1 MQASVAGYIFDE
13 AGAFQTWADEE
24 SYRHLAALGVGPGW
38 RCLAMG
44 VGPGPATRWL
54 AERVAPSGSVVA
66 ADARSGRLAELAAGR
81 EAVLEGLAEEELD
94 LAFGHSLLVHLPE
107 REHALDYLIE
117 AVRPGGWVVIADF
130 DWTLSGPPRPDD
142 AAGSSE
148 RGVRA
153 PLRSAGLQLTHGPKL
168 ARTFEAHGLVDVDG
182 QALIGYSRN
191 ADCQASRVYSFTI
204 ERLRR
209 RIMTSGSA
217 TREDIDDLHAH
228 LPRRDWVGVSPT
240 IWTAWGRKPA
250 P

>member
-1 MQASVAGYIFDE
+1 MQASAAAYIFDE
-13 AGAFQTWADEE
+13 ASTFETWADEE
-24 SYRHLAALGVGPGW
+24 SYRHLGALGVGPGW
-38 RCLAMG
+38 RCLCMG
-44 VGPGPATRWL
+44 AGPGSVSGWL

-66 ADARSGRLAELAAGR
+66 ADARSGRLRELAAGR
-81 EAVLEGLAEEELD
+81 EAVLDGLREEEFD
-94 LAFGHSLLVHLPE
+94 LAFGRSLLVHLPE

-117 AVRPGGWVVIADF
+117 AVRPGGWVVVADF

-142 AAGSSE
+142 AGTSSE

-153 PLRSAGLQLTHGPKL
+153 PLGSAGLQLTQGSKL
-168 ARTFEAHGLVDVDG
+168 ARTLEAHRLVDVDG
-182 QALIGYSRN
+182 EALIGYSRN
-191 ADCQASRVYSFTI
+191 GERGGSRVYSFTI

-209 RIMTSGSA
+209 RIMTSGAA

-240 IWTAWGRKPA
+240 IWTAWGRKPG